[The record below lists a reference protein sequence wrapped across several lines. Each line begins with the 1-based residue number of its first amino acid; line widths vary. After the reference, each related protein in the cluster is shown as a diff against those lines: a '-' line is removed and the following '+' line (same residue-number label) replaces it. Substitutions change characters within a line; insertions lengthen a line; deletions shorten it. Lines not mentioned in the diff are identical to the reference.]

1 MPTSTIVSTA
11 FLTHARLAAKNLQI
25 DNLPV
30 VVGPHPFNDLKPEE
44 LRELAAAAY
53 PLIVEQLTGQGALAL
68 NAHADFIHPAKRN
81 RSQRTD
87 AALSE
92 ESR

>member
-1 MPTSTIVSTA
+1 M
-11 FLTHARLAAKNLQI
+11 
-25 DNLPV
+25 

-53 PLIVEQLTGQGALAL
+53 PLIVEQLTGQGTLAL
-68 NAHADFIHPAKRN
+68 NAHADFVHPAKRN
-81 RSQRTD
+81 PSRRTN
-87 AALSE
+87 AVLSE

>member
-1 MPTSTIVSTA
+1 VPTSTIVSTA

-53 PLIVEQLTGQGALAL
+53 PLIVGQLTGQGTLAL
-68 NAHADFIHPAKRN
+68 NAHADFVHPAKRN
-81 RSQRTD
+81 PPRRTD
-87 AALSE
+87 AVLSE
-92 ESR
+92 ENR